1 METKV
6 TLFELLVSSGA
17 MIGTIIGAWIHM
29 RINVASLKTEMSY
42 LKKEV
47 EAEKVDNKAN
57 YNSLGAKIDSLFTLL
72 SDVKVLIAENKK

>member
-6 TLFELLVSSGA
+6 TLFELLVSCGA

-29 RINVASLKTEMSY
+29 RINVASLKTEMTY

-72 SDVKVLIAENKK
+72 SDMKVLIAENRK